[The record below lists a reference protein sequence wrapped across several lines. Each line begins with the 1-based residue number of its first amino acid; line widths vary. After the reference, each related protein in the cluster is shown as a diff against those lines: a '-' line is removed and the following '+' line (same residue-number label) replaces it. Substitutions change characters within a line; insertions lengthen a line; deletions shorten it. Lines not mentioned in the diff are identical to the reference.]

1 MYNVLYVH
9 HVIYVTWSWQFD
21 LYTYHKQEQVTES
34 DTASKSEKIKPERRN
49 HWMSLPLFAYFL
61 NCVVCGWCR
70 YSRSAQGRR
79 RVWVGHRS
87 IRRVLH
93 GARSTVAAQLHVQVQ
108 GDRRRG
114 PATPVAARMSQRVA
128 SRRSAPSVSEQFCHF
143 SETMSEN

>member
-1 MYNVLYVH
+1 MTFAVCIFLKLRCVR
-9 HVIYVTWSWQFD
+9 V
-21 LYTYHKQEQVTES
+21 
-34 DTASKSEKIKPERRN
+34 
-49 HWMSLPLFAYFL
+49 MS
-61 NCVVCGWCR
+61 V

-93 GARSTVAAQLHVQVQ
+93 GARPTVAAELHVQVQ

-143 SETMSEN
+143 SETCIVGDLGGNGGGGPPKREVDGTEMLISPNIL

>member
-1 MYNVLYVH
+1 MTFAVCIFLKLRCVR
-9 HVIYVTWSWQFD
+9 V
-21 LYTYHKQEQVTES
+21 
-34 DTASKSEKIKPERRN
+34 
-49 HWMSLPLFAYFL
+49 MS
-61 NCVVCGWCR
+61 V

-93 GARSTVAAQLHVQVQ
+93 GARPTVAAELHVQVQ

-143 SETMSEN
+143 SETIVGDLGGNGGGGPPKREVDGTEMLIPQIFCKHKPVDCLID